1 MRRVVA
7 WSALCGSLDE
17 PRQCRRQ
24 LARQCYKNALLARV
38 PQIEAGID
46 NLVVLRSEDSL
57 ADAIARLRG
66 DPWGV
71 AVVVD
76 DDGRFLSTV
85 TDFGIRQALLGRIDV
100 DAPVGD
106 LMSTRP
112 VVARASWDD
121 ARIAELL
128 RTHRVRALPL
138 VDDETARV
146 VGMRSLDEFPSL
158 TATPVA
164 VIMAGGK
171 GVRLRPVTDKTP
183 KPLLRVGSRSIVERI
198 IGGLVD
204 AGVRDVFLAVNYKA
218 DLFQERLGDGASLG
232 VNLHYLHE
240 ESALGTAGALSLLP
254 ELDGPLVVTNGD
266 IVTTVDFGR
275 MVDFHR
281 RYGGAITVG
290 GAEHVSHVPYGIL
303 ETAGH
308 HLLAIEEKPDRREFC
323 NAGIY
328 VLEPHVLRFI
338 APETH
343 LNMPTLIAD
352 VLAEGMSVNVFP
364 IHERWFDIGGPA
376 EFERILIQFATGE
389 ES

>member
-1 MRRVVA
+1 M
-7 WSALCGSLDE
+7 
-17 PRQCRRQ
+17 PR
-24 LARQCYKNALLARV
+24 
-38 PQIEAGID
+38 IEAGTD
-46 NLVVLRSEDSL
+46 NLVVLRSEDKL

-66 DPWGV
+66 DPWGI
-71 AVVVD
+71 AIVVD

-85 TDFGIRQALLGRIDV
+85 TDVGIRRALLGRIEP
-100 DAPVGD
+100 DAPVSAV
-106 LMSTRP
+106 MSTRP
-112 VVARASWDD
+112 VVASVSSDD
-121 ARIAELL
+121 VRIAELL
-128 RTHRVRALPL
+128 QTHRVRALPI
-138 VDDETARV
+138 VDDESGGV
-146 VGMRSLDEFPSL
+146 VGMRSLEDFPAL
-158 TATPVA
+158 AATPVA

-171 GVRLRPVTDKTP
+171 GLRLRPVTDKIP
-183 KPLLRVGSRSIVERI
+183 KPLLRVGSCSIVERI

-204 AGVRDVFLAVNYKA
+204 AGVRDVFLAVNYKG
-218 DLFQERLGDGASLG
+218 DLFHDRLGDGARLG

-240 ESALGTAGALSLLP
+240 ESELGTAGALSLLP
-254 ELDGPLVVTNGD
+254 KLDGPLLVTNGD

-290 GAEHVSHVPYGIL
+290 GAEYVSHVPYGIL

-328 VLEPHVLRFI
+328 VLEPEVLRFI
-338 APETH
+338 APATP
-343 LNMPTLIAD
+343 LNMPTLIAQ
-352 VLAEGMSVNVFP
+352 VLAEGLSVNVFP
-364 IHERWFDIGGPA
+364 IHEKWFDIGGPA

>member
-1 MRRVVA
+1 M
-7 WSALCGSLDE
+7 
-17 PRQCRRQ
+17 PR
-24 LARQCYKNALLARV
+24 
-38 PQIEAGID
+38 IEAGTD
-46 NLVVLRSEDSL
+46 NLVVLRSVDSV

-76 DDGRFLSTV
+76 GDGRLLSTV
-85 TDFGIRQALLGRIDV
+85 TDFGIRKGLLGRIEP
-100 DAPVGD
+100 DAPVSEV
-106 LMSTRP
+106 MSTRP
-112 VVARASWDD
+112 VVASASWDD
-121 ARIAELL
+121 ERIGELL
-128 RTHRVRALPL
+128 RMHRVRALPI
-138 VDDETARV
+138 VDEGTGHV
-146 VGMRSLDEFPSL
+146 VGMRSLDDFPSL
-158 TATPVA
+158 AATPVA

-171 GVRLRPVTDKTP
+171 GLRLRPVTDKIP
-183 KPLLRVGSRSIVERI
+183 KPLLRVGSCSIVERI

-218 DLFQERLGDGASLG
+218 DLFYERLGDGAGLG
-232 VNLHYLHE
+232 VNLHYLRE
-240 ESALGTAGALSLLP
+240 ESELGTAGALSLLP

-303 ETAGH
+303 ETADH
-308 HLLAIEEKPDRREFC
+308 HLLAIEEKPERREFC

-338 APETH
+338 APDTH
-343 LNMPTLIAD
+343 VNMPTLIAD

-364 IHERWFDIGGPA
+364 IHEKWFDIGGPA